1 MTVTT
6 YQKAIKVGTSA
17 AVTIPAKEWKRM
29 GLQFGDEIKVT
40 FESVEKIDQDKVEFV
55 ALTQKLIKRHEKAL
69 KNLAQR

>member
-1 MTVTT
+1 MTFTT

-29 GLQFGDEIKVT
+29 GLEFGDEIKVT
-40 FESVEKIDQDKVEFV
+40 FEPVTKVRPETVEFV

-69 KNLAQR
+69 KNLAER